1 MKPILKKHING
12 LIHKSW
18 SKTESKLIDWETE
31 VFIYGTYSIVTFH
44 KPGTVPTIKVKV
56 KKRPSKYIGN
66 IIQDAWNTHLH
77 EINELNYLI

>member
-1 MKPILKKHING
+1 MSKPILKNHVSG

-44 KPGTVPTIKVKV
+44 KPGTVPTIKVRLNT
-56 KKRPSKYIGN
+56 RPSKSVNAIVC
-66 IIQDAWNTHLH
+66 DAWNKH
-77 EINELNYLI
+77 ILNLGNYE